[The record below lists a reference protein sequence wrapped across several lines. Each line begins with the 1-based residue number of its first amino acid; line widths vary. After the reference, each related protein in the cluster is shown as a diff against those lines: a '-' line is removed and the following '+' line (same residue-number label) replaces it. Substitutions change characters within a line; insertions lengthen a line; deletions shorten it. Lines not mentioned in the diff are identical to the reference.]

1 MLRLALKRKEEEHKL
16 RNVGSVKKLEKVRR
30 ENKGSHRDSRKEYNP
45 GDTWI
50 QPSVTTVRFL
60 TNRLRGNKYVSA

>member
-1 MLRLALKRKEEEHKL
+1 MKRKEEEHKL

-30 ENKGSHRDSRKEYNP
+30 ENKGSHRDSRKESSP
-45 GDTWI
+45 VDTWI
-50 QPSVTTVRFL
+50 QPSMTTVRFL